1 MATAISVR
9 LDDRSLRA
17 LNRLEATGMS
27 RSRAIR
33 VALIDAASRLNDR
46 AALDSVMSDA
56 ASAAEA
62 NEPGTDIYEW
72 NVSED
77 GTVLV
82 NYERFADSDAALA
95 HIGGFGAHAERFLA
109 TVTPTRFTVFGSPS
123 DAVKEALTAFG
134 PTYTSQIGG
143 FHR

>member
-1 MATAISVR
+1 MGYVAWM
-9 LDDRSLRA
+9 
-17 LNRLEATGMS
+17 LECT
-27 RSRAIR
+27 I
-33 VALIDAASRLNDR
+33 NDR

-109 TVTPTRFTVFGSPS
+109 TVTPTRLTVFGSPS